1 VRLHNLDIQ
10 FAHYSMMQLRRS
22 RSPEKERYKANME
35 EQ

>member
-10 FAHYSMMQLRRS
+10 FAHYRMMQPWRS
-22 RSPEKERYKANME
+22 RPPEKERYKANME